1 MKLSYALIETKL
13 GWLGVLGS
21 KAGLLHIVPPQASP
35 QAVLSILGEPLAEAN
50 PDIPLFGDLPH
61 RLKRYLDGEVV
72 TFPDPLDLA
81 GATPFQSAVWQMTRS
96 IPYGETRSY
105 AWLARQI
112 GIPGGARAVGQ
123 ALAKNPLPIVVPC
136 HRVIGIRRKL
146 RCSRSLEM
154 RRQLL
159 EIEGL
164 ELILQN

>member
-1 MKLSYALIETKL
+1 MKLNYALIETRL

-21 KAGLLHIVPPQASP
+21 TAGLLHIVPPQASP
-35 QAVLSILGEPLAEAN
+35 QVVLATFGEPLAGAH
-50 PDIPLFGDLPH
+50 PDISFFGNLLD
-61 RLKRYLDGEVV
+61 RLKQYLEGEVV

-81 GATPFQSAVWQMTRS
+81 GATPFQSTVWQMTRS

-123 ALAKNPLPIVVPC
+123 ALANNPLPIVVPC

-164 ELILQN
+164 ELVLQN

>member
-21 KAGLLHIVPPQASP
+21 TAGLLHIVPPQNSP
-35 QAVLSILGEPLAEAN
+35 QAVLATFGQPLARAN
-50 PDIPLFGDLPH
+50 PDISLFGDLPH
-61 RLKRYLDGEVV
+61 RLKQYIDGEAV

-105 AWLARQI
+105 TWLARQI
-112 GIPGGARAVGQ
+112 GIPGGARSVGQ

-164 ELILQN
+164 ELIL